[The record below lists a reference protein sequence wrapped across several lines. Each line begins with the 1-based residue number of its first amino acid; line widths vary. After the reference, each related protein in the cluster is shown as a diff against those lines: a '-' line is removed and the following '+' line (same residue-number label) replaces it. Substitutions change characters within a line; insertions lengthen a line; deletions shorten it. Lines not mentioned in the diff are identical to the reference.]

1 MWGHRGGVDLLRAL
15 DDLGG
20 AARRTELLIA
30 GVPERSL
37 AREMRSGRVLK
48 VGSGTYALASA
59 SHEVCLARL
68 IRAQVGCVTA
78 CEHWGLPVWE
88 DHKCTH
94 LVVPRDRSSS
104 RRPERVTAGVVLHRT
119 SAPISV
125 RLWAS
130 AAVAVD
136 QAGWCTSPVGQLVI
150 VDAALRAGVLLAGD
164 LAHFGARDAR
174 RHAWLRLR
182 ASGAAES
189 PLETVTRV
197 GLATAGFAFAEQ
209 VVVPHV
215 GRLDF
220 VVEDTVAVEAD
231 GWAFHGGRESFERD
245 RARDRSMLALGIP
258 VMRFTAREI
267 RTDLQSVVLQIA
279 SVVGRA
285 PRRDFERRL
294 AWALGQ
300 KV

>member
-1 MWGHRGGVDLLRAL
+1 MHPLGRAT
-15 DDLGG
+15 
-20 AARRTELLIA
+20 RPVVIA
-30 GVPERSL
+30 PT
-37 AREMRSGRVLK
+37 REHDGRSGASSHVGADFGQALGSRGRRR
-48 VGSGTYALASA
+48 GSGRMVYF
-59 SHEVCLARL
+59 
-68 IRAQVGCVTA
+68 A
-78 CEHWGLPVWE
+78 CGS
-88 DHKCTH
+88 TG
-94 LVVPRDRSSS
+94 DRGRGTSS
-104 RRPERVTAGVVLHRT
+104 
-119 SAPISV
+119 
-125 RLWAS
+125 
-130 AAVAVD
+130 
-136 QAGWCTSPVGQLVI
+136 
-150 VDAALRAGVLLAGD
+150 GVLLAGD

-197 GLATAGFAFAEQ
+197 GLAAAGFAFAEQ

-220 VVEDTVAVEAD
+220 VVEETVAVEAD
-231 GWAFHGGRESFERD
+231 GWAFHGGREAFEGD